1 MFHFRNRLGKRKT
14 ERELEREA
22 IVTTLLALHKDMANI
37 ATELSGI
44 RKYLETSREGLEK
57 NDMAILDAVD
67 RLTTRVKELDAGLS
81 DPILKKAGEEL
92 PTEAQIKREWFGG
105 DDD

>member
-57 NDMAILDAVD
+57 NDMAILEHLDKLGM
-67 RLTTRVKELDAGLS
+67 RLTELIENGAAAPKE
-81 DPILKKAGEEL
+81 GEGV
-92 PTEAQIKREWFGG
+92 TEAQVKREWFGE
-105 DDD
+105 DELT

>member
-22 IVTTLLALHKDMANI
+22 IVTALLEMHKDMANI
-37 ATELSGI
+37 ATGLSGI
-44 RKYLETSREGLEK
+44 RKYLETSHEGLEK
-57 NDMAILDAVD
+57 NDMAILENLDKWGT
-67 RLTTRVKELDAGLS
+67 RLGELQEAHSHAS
-81 DPILKKAGEEL
+81 DDGKK
-92 PTEAQIKREWFGG
+92 PSEAQVRAEWFGE